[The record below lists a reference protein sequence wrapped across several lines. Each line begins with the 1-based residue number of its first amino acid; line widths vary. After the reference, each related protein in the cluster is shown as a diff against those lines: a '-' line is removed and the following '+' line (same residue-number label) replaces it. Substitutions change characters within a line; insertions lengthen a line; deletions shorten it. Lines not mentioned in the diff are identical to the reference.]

1 MYISKPQMPKYQK
14 YGKQYMINR
23 ARAQLGMLREALRGC
38 SGRKEEGKQGQVG
51 Q

>member
-1 MYISKPQMPKYQK
+1 
-14 YGKQYMINR
+14 MINR